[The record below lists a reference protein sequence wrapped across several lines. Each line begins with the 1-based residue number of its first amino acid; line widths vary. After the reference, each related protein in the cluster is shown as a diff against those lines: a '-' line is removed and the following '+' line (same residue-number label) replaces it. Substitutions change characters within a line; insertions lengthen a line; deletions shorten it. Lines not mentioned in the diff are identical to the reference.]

1 MPTRPANPMLLLAL
15 LAVAVLAAADRKPKK
30 SEVAEPVPLQQVSG
44 IYSFLREGELLE
56 LNIQEGRIIGDI
68 QRFGSGPSDGGVM
81 LTHFFENAALNHNQL
96 EFTTKTVHG
105 VYYAFTGR
113 IERGEGKTRAQED
126 YYRITGDL
134 TEYTSDAAKKFSAR
148 RREVTF
154 KSSPDEMVGDEAAE
168 SK

>member
-1 MPTRPANPMLLLAL
+1 MPTRRANPMLVFALLAL
-15 LAVAVLAAADRKPKK
+15 AALAAADSRPKK
-30 SEVAEPVPLQQVSG
+30 SQAADSVPLQEVSG

-81 LTHFFENAALNHNQL
+81 LAHFFENAALNHNQL